1 MSSPHADELAGCRI
15 LVTAQRRA
23 AELGAALERRGATV
37 EHAPMLSS
45 VPHVD
50 DELLLERTREL
61 IADPP
66 GVVVATTGV
75 GVTGWVEAADAAGL
89 APDLLAALS
98 RSRLVAR
105 GPKARGALL
114 AVGLHPDWVAESETA
129 AEIRDELLRKG
140 VAGIRIAVQHHGA
153 GSDGLDEAFAE
164 AGADVV
170 SLVIYRWAPPTDPGL
185 AAAAVRRVATR
196 EFDAVA
202 FTSAP
207 GAAAF
212 LDIAAAE
219 GVALAVL
226 NALRTG
232 HVLAAAV
239 GSTTAGPLRDV
250 GIEPLVPERFRMGA
264 LVRAIVHELSERSG
278 VQVRTVAG
286 DLRLLRSAAVLN
298 GEVLTVSPSAL
309 GLLRLLAEA
318 SGDVVPRARILRAL
332 PGSSTDPHAADVA
345 VARLRESLVPNQIVR
360 TVVKRGYRLDV
371 VPEHDY
377 GWRAAAE

>member
-1 MSSPHADELAGCRI
+1 MSSPVADDLAGCRI
-15 LVTAQRRA
+15 LITAQRRA
-23 AELGAALERRGATV
+23 AELGAALERRGAIV
-37 EHAPMLSS
+37 EHAPVLSS

-50 DELLLERTREL
+50 DALLLEHTRQL
-61 IADPP
+61 IANAPD
-66 GVVVATTGV
+66 VVIATTGV

-89 APDLLAALS
+89 APELLAVLS

-114 AVGLHPDWVAESETA
+114 ALGLHPDWVAESETA
-129 AEIRDELLRKG
+129 AEIRDELLREG
-140 VAGIRIAVQHHGA
+140 VAGIRIAVQQHGA

-170 SLVIYRWAPPTDPGL
+170 SLVVYRWAPPADPSL

-207 GAAAF
+207 GTAAF

-226 NALRTG
+226 TAMRTG

-239 GSTTAGPLRDV
+239 GTTTAGPLRDV
-250 GIEPLVPERFRMGA
+250 GIEPLVPDRFRMGA
-264 LVRAIVHELSERSG
+264 LVRAIVHELSERRG
-278 VQVRTVAG
+278 VQVQTAAG
-286 DLRLLRSAAVLN
+286 ELRLLRSAAVLN
-298 GEVLTVSPSAL
+298 GEVLTLSPSSL
-309 GLLRLLAEA
+309 GLLRLFAEA
-318 SGDVVPRARILRAL
+318 SGDVVSRPRILSSL
-332 PGSSTDPHAADVA
+332 PGGSTDPHAADVA
-345 VARLRESLVPNQIVR
+345 VARLRESLAPHRLVR
-360 TVVKRGYRLDV
+360 TVVKRGYRLEVAPDSG
-371 VPEHDY
+371 Y
-377 GWRAAAE
+377 RWGAAE